1 MTVSDLVTASL
12 TDLGVLA
19 EGEVPTAAQ
28 AQLGFDKLN
37 RMVDRMA
44 ADRLQIYA
52 LVATD
57 IAIVPSQAS
66 YTVGTGGNFNI
77 ARPMFM
83 DYVSFWSTATTP
95 AVVLTL
101 DPLTDDLW
109 NALPVPALTSA
120 QPTNFYWQPSYP
132 LGKLWLYPIPT
143 GTTLRLGISVPTAI
157 AQFAALTTTV
167 ALPPGY
173 ASMLVSNLAIN
184 LAGPFGVQV
193 SPSVVQEAQESMALV
208 KRSNQTLEDLQFDPA
223 ALIGNG
229 GNSYDIRTG

>member
-1 MTVSDLVTASL
+1 MTASL

-37 RMVDRMA
+37 RMVDRMS

-57 IAIVPSQAS
+57 IAITASQPS
-66 YTVGTGGNFNI
+66 YTVGPSGNFNI

-95 AVVLTL
+95 AVALTL
-101 DPLTDDLW
+101 DPFTDDTW

-132 LGKLWLYPIPT
+132 LGKLWLWPIPT

-193 SPSVVQEAQESMALV
+193 PPSVVQEAQESMALV
-208 KRSNQTLEDLQFDPA
+208 KRSNQVLEDLTFPA
-223 ALIGNG
+223 ESLIGTG
-229 GNSYDIRTG
+229 SGQWDIRVGP